1 MTVVNSFDWSE
12 SSFTSWRLSVF
23 YIFIAFFLQGYSMR
37 SLPSESYS
45 LLFGI
50 TPVRKYPPPLLITAM
65 LCVVS
70 KHFVVVLEIRDTA
83 P

>member
-1 MTVVNSFDWSE
+1 
-12 SSFTSWRLSVF
+12 
-23 YIFIAFFLQGYSMR
+23 MR
-37 SLPSESYS
+37 SLPSDSYS

-65 LCVVS
+65 LCMVS